1 MFTLKK
7 ALMLC
12 LVSSVCLHQTSV
24 YAHTALKDHTEKK
37 DSVMQEGVKNDTKKD
52 KVHRNMRL

>member
-24 YAHTALKDHTEKK
+24 YAHTEFKDQTDKK
-37 DSVMQEGVKNDTKKD
+37 DSVMQ
-52 KVHRNMRL
+52 